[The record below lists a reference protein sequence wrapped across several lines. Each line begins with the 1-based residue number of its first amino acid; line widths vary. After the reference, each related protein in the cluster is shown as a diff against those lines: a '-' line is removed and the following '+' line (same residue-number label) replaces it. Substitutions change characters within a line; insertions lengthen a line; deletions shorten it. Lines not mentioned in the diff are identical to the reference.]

1 MRIGTNIS
9 AINSCRNLG
18 KNNNAIQKDVEKL
31 ASGFKINR
39 ARDDASGL
47 AITEK
52 MRAQITALDVASR
65 NCEDGISLVQ
75 TADGYLEEVHNMMQR
90 MHELG
95 MKSANGILDDDTDR
109 TALQDEFSE
118 LQEEIDRIS
127 DTANFNNNNLFGGR
141 NETGNTVTRNVLVAN
156 GGQKSVPINN
166 TRAAGVQC
174 GDFWVIGGTSGVDY
188 SYADKK
194 LTVLSDKDIS
204 IEGTGTVTNDRIEI
218 SRGVSANVTIKD
230 VNIDVSSGS
239 GAAIHLHYGSV
250 LNLTLQGANN
260 IKGGSAAAGI
270 YLPGATLIIT
280 DKSQGSLN
288 VSAGRYSVGIGGAG
302 DVVINGGN
310 ITSNGGEGAA
320 GIGGGAGSGGSVT
333 INGGTVVANG
343 GYNSAGIG
351 GDNLGAGG
359 NIKIN
364 GGTVTANGSNNAAG
378 IGGGDT
384 GDGGSIVISG
394 GNVTANGGNNAAG
407 IGGGNTGDGGSIVIS
422 GGNVTANGGNNA
434 AGIGAGNGGGNGSF
448 STGTNGNAVITTNN
462 GISDTSNQ
470 ANWSA
475 WVNNITY
482 GNPVIPTNNN
492 TSKRAFVLQIGETSG
507 DADKLNVDIGPMNTE
522 ILGIRAVN
530 INTQSDAGNAVDAV
544 KTAIDRLSLQRAN
557 LGAYQNRLEHT
568 INNLETTKVNIEAS
582 KSRIKDTDMA
592 KQMMKYTQN
601 NVLIQSAQ
609 AMLAQANTQPQQV
622 LSLLQ

>member
-174 GDFWVIGGTSGVDY
+174 GDFLVIGGTSGVDY

-218 SRGVSANVTIKD
+218 SSGVSANVTIKD

-239 GAAIHLHYGSV
+239 GAAIRLYGGSV
-250 LNLTLQGANN
+250 LNLTLQGTNN
-260 IKGGSAAAGI
+260 IKGGSFAAGI

-288 VSAGRYSVGIGGAG
+288 VSAGLYSVGIGGAG

-351 GDNLGAGG
+351 GDNQGAGG

-378 IGGGDT
+378 IGGG
-384 GDGGSIVISG
+384 
-394 GNVTANGGNNAAG
+394 NN
-407 IGGGNTGDGGSIVIS
+407 GDGGSIVIS

>member
-18 KNNNAIQKDVEKL
+18 NNNNAIQKDVEKL

-174 GDFWVIGGTSGVDY
+174 GDFLVIGGTYGVDY

-204 IEGTGTVTNDRIEI
+204 IEGTGTVTNDKIEI
-218 SRGVSANVTIKD
+218 SSGVSANVTIKD

-239 GAAIHLHYGSV
+239 GAAIRLHSGSV

-288 VSAGRYSVGIGGAG
+288 VSAGQYSVGIGGAG

-343 GYNSAGIG
+343 GNNSAGIG
-351 GDNLGAGG
+351 GDDLGAGG

-378 IGGGDT
+378 IGGG
-384 GDGGSIVISG
+384 
-394 GNVTANGGNNAAG
+394 NN
-407 IGGGNTGDGGSIVIS
+407 GDGGSIVIS

-462 GISDTSNQ
+462 GISDTSDQ

-530 INTQSDAGNAVDAV
+530 INTQSGAGNAVDAV
-544 KTAIDRLSLQRAN
+544 KTAIDRLSFQRAN

>member
-118 LQEEIDRIS
+118 LQEEIDRIGE
-127 DTANFNNNNLFGGR
+127 TANFNGNKLFIENKVAVTPVKPVTQMGAFKII
-141 NETGNTVTRNVLVAN
+141 GNASNVSYAN
-156 GGQKSVPINN
+156 GV
-166 TRAAGVQC
+166 
-174 GDFWVIGGTSGVDY
+174 
-188 SYADKK
+188 
-194 LTVLSDKDIS
+194 LTVLGSEDIT
-204 IEGTGTVTNDRIEI
+204 IEGTGSATTDMIKI
-218 SRGVSANVTIKD
+218 ADGITANVTIK
-230 VNIDVSSGS
+230 NINIQLNSDGDALNIGHGS
-239 GAAIHLHYGSV
+239 T
-250 LNLTLQGANN
+250 LNLTLVGTNTLKSYASNIIWNYPGHAGLHIDGASNLVITEN
-260 IKGGSAAAGI
+260 STGSLRAVGSGYGAGI
-270 YLPGATLIIT
+270 GKTNMSRA
-280 DKSQGSLN
+280 
-288 VSAGRYSVGIGGAG
+288 
-302 DVVINGGN
+302 NGGN
-310 ITSNGGEGAA
+310 ITINGGTITAVASADAA
-320 GIGGGAGSGGSVT
+320 GIGACWNCSFGNIT
-333 INGGTVVANG
+333 INGGTITSNG
-343 GYNSAGIG
+343 EGSSAGIG
-351 GDNLGAGG
+351 SAYNTNCGRIDITGGTITAKGGSGAQAIGPSKNG
-359 NIKIN
+359 ASGTITKNNCIIN
-364 GGTVTANGSNNAAG
+364 GTTYGNPAPPP
-378 IGGGDT
+378 
-384 GDGGSIVISG
+384 SG
-394 GNVTANGGNNAAG
+394 GNNQGTGG
-407 IGGGNTGDGGSIVIS
+407 
-422 GGNVTANGGNNA
+422 
-434 AGIGAGNGGGNGSF
+434 
-448 STGTNGNAVITTNN
+448 
-462 GISDTSNQ
+462 
-470 ANWSA
+470 
-475 WVNNITY
+475 

-530 INTQSDAGNAVDAV
+530 INTQSDAGNAVEAV
-544 KTAIDRLSLQRAN
+544 KTAIDRLSFQRAN